1 MTSYLVSC
9 VRPAAA
15 EDLDGMKAMADRHRD
30 DLGFVRRGALAAGI
44 ARGEV
49 LVMGEAG
56 FCHYRT
62 RRDGWH
68 VVYEI
73 VSEQRGTGR
82 ELLTAVPLPVRLKC
96 PADAPANGFYA
107 HLGGMLVGTETGK
120 RRALNVWEFRA
131 WPAASS

>member
-1 MTSYLVSC
+1 MTTYLVSC
-9 VRPAAA
+9 VRPAVA
-15 EDLDGMKAMADRHRD
+15 EDLDGIKAMADRHRN
-30 DLGFVRRGALAAGI
+30 DLGFVRRGALVAGI

-49 LVMGEAG
+49 LVMSEAG

-82 ELLTAVPLPVRLKC
+82 ELLMAVPLPIRLKC
-96 PADAPANGFYA
+96 PADAAANGFYA
-107 HLGGMLVGTETGK
+107 RMGGVVVATEAG
-120 RRALNVWEFRA
+120 RRRPLNVWEFRA
-131 WPAASS
+131 WPAASR